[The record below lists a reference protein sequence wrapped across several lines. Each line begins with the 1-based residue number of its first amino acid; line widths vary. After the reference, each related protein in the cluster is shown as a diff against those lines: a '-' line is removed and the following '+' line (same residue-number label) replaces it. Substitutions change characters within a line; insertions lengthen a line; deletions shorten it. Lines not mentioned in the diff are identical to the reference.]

1 MRAAGLLLGIVWIG
15 ACSSPDS
22 AQAPPQVLAP
32 LATSDPCTQLLAR
45 LPCVSPPLEM
55 PIAKSLDPFPV
66 EVQDWLHKNLADTG
80 IYAPVGQ
87 WPGPEGKL
95 LWLIEQITSQGSFYY
110 AVLSDSTCAIADTAV
125 WAFQRVLPDQ
135 LEEARA
141 RLAPTGECQI
151 QYEKRSTDFS
161 QEQPRIVTTQSQ
173 ARYAVDWSASRFRRL

>member
-1 MRAAGLLLGIVWIG
+1 
-15 ACSSPDS
+15 
-22 AQAPPQVLAP
+22 
-32 LATSDPCTQLLAR
+32 
-45 LPCVSPPLEM
+45 M
-55 PIAKSLDPFPV
+55 PTANSLDPFPV

-80 IYAPVGQ
+80 IYVPVGQ

-141 RLAPTGECQI
+141 RLTPTGECEI
-151 QYEKRSTDFS
+151 YYEKRLTDFR

-173 ARYAVDWSASRFRRL
+173 ARYAVDWSARRFRRL